1 MRLLRTERSMF
12 AVVMKRA
19 WNMRGSELDGG
30 CEGGGGIEFW
40 FILERSLAV
49 EAGGSIEF
57 WRWRGGFF
65 LSFFE
70 LGFWRGL
77 AVHADCT

>member
-19 WNMRGSELDGG
+19 WIMRGSELDGG

-40 FILERSLAV
+40 FILERSLLV
-49 EAGGSIEF
+49 ELVEVVEGGGSIEF
-57 WRWRGGFF
+57 FF
-65 LSFFE
+65 LSFF
-70 LGFWRGL
+70 L
-77 AVHADCT
+77 

>member
-12 AVVMKRA
+12 AVVMKRP

-40 FILERSLAV
+40 FILERSLVV
-49 EAGGSIEF
+49 EGGGSIEF

-65 LSFFE
+65 SFFLRIGGLE
-70 LGFWRGL
+70 GFSC
-77 AVHADCT
+77 AC